1 MHTNLL
7 LIWTEAMNEN
17 VARVRSLQ
25 SIFRSSFLIS
35 LSRRATYACLSALS
49 PRGRPKGGYVIHTMD
64 MGPYRNFFSL
74 NIDRALVACPPAARA
89 RPTVVLDKYFSS
101 GRDFLSRFGQLK
113 PRAQLERT
121 LVSLISWDFA
131 FQCFFSVMQPPRAE
145 SFVT

>member
-1 MHTNLL
+1 
-7 LIWTEAMNEN
+7 MNEN

-74 NIDRALVACPPAARA
+74 NIDRALVACPPAPAQ
-89 RPTVVLDKYFSS
+89 PLSLTNIFQVVETFFR
-101 GRDFLSRFGQLK
+101 G
-113 PRAQLERT
+113 
-121 LVSLISWDFA
+121 LVN
-131 FQCFFSVMQPPRAE
+131 
-145 SFVT
+145 